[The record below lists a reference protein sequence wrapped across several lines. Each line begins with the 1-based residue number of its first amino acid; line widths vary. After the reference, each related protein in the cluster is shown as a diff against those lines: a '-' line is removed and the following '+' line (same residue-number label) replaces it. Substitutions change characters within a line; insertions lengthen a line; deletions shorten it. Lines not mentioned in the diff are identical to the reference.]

1 MSVAAA
7 ALTRLDAPVIAVRD
21 LRVHFR
27 SKERVVRA
35 VDGISFDLSEN
46 EILGIVGE
54 TGSGKSVTARSLM
67 GLLPMPPAFIAGGS
81 ATFRPGTRC
90 PSCGGAGCST
100 CGGTGTA
107 VCASC
112 QGAGCEA
119 CDHTGR
125 PAMDLLRLSA
135 RNLRAVRGSRIAM
148 IFQDPSKSLN
158 PVLSVRDQVAEVF
171 YQHRSAD
178 LLEALGDSPSPLMR
192 RAAHEQS
199 TTPERLL
206 LRIPPF
212 RSEGRRLRARVD
224 DLVAGALAE
233 VQIANP
239 RKVMQSHPHELS
251 GGMKQRVMIA
261 QAMACDPDVLIA
273 DEPTTALDTT
283 VQARII
289 ELIVEL
295 QQRRRAAVLYISHDL
310 SVIRM
315 VCDRVAVMYAGQ
327 IAEIGATRELFA
339 APLHPYT
346 RALLA
351 AIPSVD
357 HRRGHLAAIGGSVPE
372 FSDPSPRCRFD
383 NRCPHAAP
391 ICSSVDPSL
400 RAMGGTHRVACFGYE
415 RAEDHGVSE
424 SEMPTVEAGRG
435 AACALPVAPPSS
447 MRVSP
452 SCRRSACA
460 STSRSKRARSS
471 ASPATSARWTAC
483 HSTWSGVGRSAS
495 SGRAA
500 AARRRWGGV

>member
-1 MSVAAA
+1 VSTAAA
-7 ALTRLDAPVIAVRD
+7 PPLTRRDVPVIEVRD
-21 LRVHFR
+21 LRVQFR
-27 SKERVVRA
+27 TKERVVRA
-35 VDGISFDLSEN
+35 VDGISFDLREN

-90 PSCGGAGCST
+90 PSCGGSGCGA
-100 CGGTGTA
+100 CGGRGTA
-107 VCASC
+107 VCGSC
-112 QGAGCEA
+112 HGTGCER

-125 PAMDLLRLSA
+125 PAIDLLHLSP
-135 RNLRAVRGSRIAM
+135 RKLRAVRGSRIAM

-158 PVLSVRDQVAEVF
+158 PVLTVRDQIAEVF

-178 LLEALGDSPSPLMR
+178 LLEASGGRPSLLIR
-192 RAAHEQS
+192 RAAHQES
-199 TTPERLL
+199 RGAERLL
-206 LRIPPF
+206 LKVPPF

-239 RKVMQSHPHELS
+239 RKVMQSHPHQLS

-327 IAEIGATRELFA
+327 MAEIGAAQELFA

-357 HRRGHLAAIGGSVPE
+357 HQRGHLAAIGGSVPE
-372 FSDPSPRCRFD
+372 FSDPTPRCRFD

-391 ICSSVDPSL
+391 ICSSVDPPL
-400 RAMGGTHRVACFGYE
+400 RAMGGTHTVACFGYE
-415 RAEDHGVSE
+415 RGEDHGVRE
-424 SEMPTVEAGRG
+424 SEMPTVDAGRG
-435 AACALPVAPPSS
+435 AA
-447 MRVSP
+447 
-452 SCRRSACA
+452 
-460 STSRSKRARSS
+460 
-471 ASPATSARWTAC
+471 
-483 HSTWSGVGRSAS
+483 
-495 SGRAA
+495 
-500 AARRRWGGV
+500 